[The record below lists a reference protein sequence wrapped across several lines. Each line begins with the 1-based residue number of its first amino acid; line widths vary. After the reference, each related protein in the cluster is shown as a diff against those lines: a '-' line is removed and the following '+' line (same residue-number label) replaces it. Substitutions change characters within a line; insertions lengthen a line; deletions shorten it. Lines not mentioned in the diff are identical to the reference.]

1 MNNKNVVGDL
11 VLFPELSFKL
21 MEIAFEI
28 HNVLGPGF
36 TEDIYEN
43 AFVMELENRQ
53 ILYEQQ
59 KPITVCYKG
68 KPLGIYRL
76 DLLVENSII
85 LELKAVAALNDLCKQ
100 QLLSYLK
107 ATDIGLGILINFGNT
122 RVEHVRIAN
131 THKGSHNFRVTR
143 GVM

>member
-1 MNNKNVVGDL
+1 MNKKPAVGGQ

-36 TEDIYEN
+36 PEDIYEC

-53 ILYEQQ
+53 ISYEQQ

-76 DLLVENSII
+76 DLFVENSII
-85 LELKAVAALNDLCKQ
+85 LELKAVTTLNDLYKQ

-107 ATDIGLGILINFGNT
+107 ATDVGLGILINFGST
-122 RVEHVRIAN
+122 RVGHIRIAN
-131 THKGSHNFRVTR
+131 TRKGSNNYRVAH
-143 GVM
+143 G